1 MEYFITGTDTD
12 AGKTYVTCLL
22 LHALAAQRQCAAGFK
37 PVTCGGQQDAEALAK
52 ASVPELTIDEVN
64 PCAYKSPAA
73 PLAAGWIENHTADPD
88 AIIAALDKLRANYP
102 NILIEGAGGWE
113 VPLAPGLSMADLA
126 VRIGAPVILVVANRL
141 GALNHTI
148 LTIKAIQQSGLECA
162 GLILNHVADER
173 DSASISNRA
182 VLEHVLPDI
191 PVLADI
197 LHGETEID
205 WPL

>member
-22 LHALAAQRQCAAGFK
+22 LNALTARRECAAGFK
-37 PVTCGGQQDAEALAK
+37 PVTCGDQQDAEALAQ
-52 ASVPELTIDEVN
+52 ASVPQLTRQQVN

-88 AIIAALDKLRANYP
+88 AIIAALDKIRVTHP

-126 VRIGAPVILVVANRL
+126 VKIGAPVILVVANRL

-148 LTIKAIQQSGLECA
+148 LTVKSIQQSGLTCA
-162 GLILNHVADER
+162 GIILNHVADER

-182 VLEHVLPDI
+182 VLEQVLPDI
-191 PVLADI
+191 PILADI